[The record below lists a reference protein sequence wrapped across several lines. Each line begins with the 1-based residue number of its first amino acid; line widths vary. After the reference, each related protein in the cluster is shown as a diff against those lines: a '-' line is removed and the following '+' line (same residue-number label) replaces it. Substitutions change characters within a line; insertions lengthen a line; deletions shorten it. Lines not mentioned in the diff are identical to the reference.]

1 MTPLVAMLFD
11 VDGTLAD
18 TERAHLDAFNRAFAA
33 AGLDWHWSVSVYKE
47 LLAVTGGKERIRYY
61 IDRYLPGFTT
71 PAEAAPLIAALHA
84 TKTQFYLETL
94 HRGTLGL
101 RSGVAR
107 LLSEARESEIRL
119 AIATTTTPA
128 NVTALLEHALG
139 KDALGWFEVIG
150 AGDVVP
156 RKKPAPDVYQYVLD
170 HLGASADECVA
181 FEDSAGGLCA
191 AREAGLT
198 TIVATNEFTREQ
210 DFQGA
215 ALVLDQFGE
224 PDRPFTV
231 LHGDVNGSSYLNVE
245 LVRRV
250 HARARNRAS
259 GA

>member
-1 MTPLVAMLFD
+1 MTPLAAMLFD

-18 TERAHLDAFNRAFAA
+18 TERAHLDAFNRAFAD

-71 PAEAAPLIAALHA
+71 PAEADSLIAALHA

-107 LLSEARESEIRL
+107 LLREARESRIRL

-128 NVTALLEHALG
+128 NVTVLLERSLG
-139 KDALGWFEVIG
+139 TGAPGWFEVIA
-150 AGDVVP
+150 AGDMVP
-156 RKKPAPDVYQYVLD
+156 RKKPAPDVYQYVLE
-170 HLGASADECVA
+170 HLGASAEECVA

-191 AREAGLT
+191 ARAAGLT

-210 DFQGA
+210 NFQGA
-215 ALVLDQFGE
+215 ELVLDLFGE
-224 PDRPFTV
+224 PGQPFKV
-231 LHGDVNGSSYLNVE
+231 LHGDVNGNSYLNVD
-245 LVRRV
+245 LVRKV
-250 HARARNRAS
+250 LARAQSRAS